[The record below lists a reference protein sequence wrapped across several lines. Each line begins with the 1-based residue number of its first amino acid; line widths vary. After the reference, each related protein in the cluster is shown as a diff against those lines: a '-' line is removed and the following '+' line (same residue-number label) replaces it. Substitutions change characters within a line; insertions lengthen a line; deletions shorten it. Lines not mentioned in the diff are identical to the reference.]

1 MATISEIRSGIATNL
16 ATITGLRTSA
26 YVPDDPKPPIAV
38 VMPSGVLFDTSFARG
53 LDTMTFTVLVIVG
66 RVSDRNAQNTLDAY
80 CDPLSATSVKKAI
93 EIDRT
98 LAGKIDDLRVTEMR
112 NYTSITVSENT
123 YLSAEFVVSVY
134 A

>member
-38 VMPSGVLFDTSFARG
+38 VMPQGILFDTSFARG

-93 EIDRT
+93 ESDRT

>member
-93 EIDRT
+93 ESDRT

>member
-1 MATISEIRSGIATNL
+1 MATISEIRSGIAVNL

-38 VMPSGVLFDTSFARG
+38 VLPQGILFDTSFARG

-66 RVSDRNAQNTLDAY
+66 RVSDRNAQNTLDSY
-80 CDPLSATSVKKAI
+80 CDPLSATSIKKAI
-93 EIDRT
+93 ESDRT

-112 NYTSITVSENT
+112 NYTSITVSDNT

>member
-1 MATISEIRSGIATNL
+1 MATISEIRTGIATNL
-16 ATITGLRTSA
+16 GTITGLRTSP

-38 VMPSGVLFDTSFARG
+38 VLPSGILFDTSFARG

-93 EIDRT
+93 ESDRT